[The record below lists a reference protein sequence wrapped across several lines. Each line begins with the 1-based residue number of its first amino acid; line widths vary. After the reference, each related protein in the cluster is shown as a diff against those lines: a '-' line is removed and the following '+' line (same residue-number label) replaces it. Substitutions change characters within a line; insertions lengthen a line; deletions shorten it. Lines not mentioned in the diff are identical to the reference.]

1 MTQITV
7 DGKVIEAEG
16 GVSLLQVCLENGIY
30 IPNLCFLKDFPE
42 PHASCRLC
50 FVEVQGTS
58 GPVPSCTL
66 AVEEGMEVR
75 TDTAD
80 VRALQKAAFRLLLS
94 VHRLECAHCPA
105 NRRCELQRIARFLK
119 VGLKPSGLE
128 QRFKE
133 PEVVRDHPAI
143 DHYPNRCVL
152 CARCVRSCLSD
163 EGLPMMTFA
172 GRGFDTV
179 VSFFGQGGIEGSA
192 CGTCRSCVGVC
203 PVGALVLRE
212 ETQNVQCPM
221 SNDEGKTG
229 NPGSRLSP
237 E

>member
-1 MTQITV
+1 
-7 DGKVIEAEG
+7 
-16 GVSLLQVCLENGIY
+16 
-30 IPNLCFLKDFPE
+30 
-42 PHASCRLC
+42 
-50 FVEVQGTS
+50 VEVGGAP

-94 VHRLECAHCPA
+94 VHRVECDQCPA
-105 NRRCELQRIARFLK
+105 NRKCELQRIARFLK

-128 QRFKE
+128 QCFKE

-163 EGLPMMTFA
+163 GGLPMMTFA

-179 VSFFGQGGIEGSA
+179 VSFFGQAGIEGSE
-192 CGTCRSCVGVC
+192 CGNCRSCVEIC
-203 PVGALVLRE
+203 PVGALVLRG

-221 SNDEGKTG
+221 TKGRRGTPDLGYHRSEEDVFGFSQPATV
-229 NPGSRLSP
+229 NPQRTIAGLDP
-237 E
+237 G